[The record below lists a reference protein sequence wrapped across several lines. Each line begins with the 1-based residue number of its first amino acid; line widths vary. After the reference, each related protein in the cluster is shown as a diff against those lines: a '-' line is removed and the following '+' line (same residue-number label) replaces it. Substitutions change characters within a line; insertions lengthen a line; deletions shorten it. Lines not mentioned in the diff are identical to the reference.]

1 MSPYRKRRLTM
12 IKVYIAEDQKML
24 NSALTSLLQLEE
36 SLEVV
41 GTALDGEEALKG
53 ILEYRPDV
61 AILDIEMPKM
71 TGLEVAESLTQTDTK
86 VIILTTFARQSYFE
100 TAVTHQVQGYLLKDS
115 PTDKLSETIYAVMNG
130 ETIYDPALVRH
141 VLRKEK
147 NPLTER
153 EIEVLQCLSEG
164 IPTQAIAE
172 KVFLSQ
178 GTVRNYISSILS
190 KTGARSRI
198 EAVNVARKHQWMNE

>member
-1 MSPYRKRRLTM
+1 M

-36 SLEVV
+36 NLEVI
-41 GTALDGEEALKG
+41 GSALEGETALKDIVSLK
-53 ILEYRPDV
+53 PDV

-71 TGLEVAESLTQTDTK
+71 TGLEVAEAIQSSDTK

-100 TAVTHQVQGYLLKDS
+100 IAVAVQVLGYLLKDS
-115 PTDKLSETIYAVMNG
+115 PTDKLTEAINAVVNG
-130 ETIYDPALVRH
+130 ETIYDPELVRH

-153 EIEVLQCLSEG
+153 EIEVLNCLAEG

-172 KVFLSQ
+172 TVFLSS

-198 EAVNVARKHQWMNE
+198 EAVNVAKKHQWMN

>member
-1 MSPYRKRRLTM
+1 M
-12 IKVYIAEDQKML
+12 
-24 NSALTSLLQLEE
+24 
-36 SLEVV
+36 
-41 GTALDGEEALKG
+41 
-53 ILEYRPDV
+53 
-61 AILDIEMPKM
+61 
-71 TGLEVAESLTQTDTK
+71 
-86 VIILTTFARQSYFE
+86 IILTTFARQSYFE

-198 EAVNVARKHQWMNE
+198 EAVNVARKHQWMNEWQKIFSTETKINEPLKDETHIDL

>member
-1 MSPYRKRRLTM
+1 M

-36 SLEVV
+36 NLEVI
-41 GTALDGEEALKG
+41 GSALEGETALKDIVSLK
-53 ILEYRPDV
+53 PDV

-71 TGLEVAESLTQTDTK
+71 TGLEVAEAIQSSDTK

-100 TAVTHQVQGYLLKDS
+100 IAVAVQVLGYLLKDS
-115 PTDKLSETIYAVMNG
+115 PTDKLTEAINAVVNG
-130 ETIYDPALVRH
+130 ETIYDPELVRH

-153 EIEVLQCLSEG
+153 EIEVLNCLAEG

-172 KVFLSQ
+172 TVFLSS

-198 EAVNVARKHQWMNE
+198 EAVNVARKHQWMN

>member
-1 MSPYRKRRLTM
+1 M

-115 PTDKLSETIYAVMNG
+115 PTDKLTETIYAVMNG

>member
-1 MSPYRKRRLTM
+1 M

>member
-1 MSPYRKRRLTM
+1 M

-53 ILEYRPDV
+53 ILEYQPDV

-71 TGLEVAESLTQTDTK
+71 TGLDVAEAIHSTDTK

-100 TAVTHQVQGYLLKDS
+100 TAVKHQVQGYLLKDS
-115 PTDKLSETIYAVMNG
+115 PTDKLTETIYAVMNG

>member
-1 MSPYRKRRLTM
+1 M
-12 IKVYIAEDQKML
+12 IKVFIAEDQKML

-36 SLEVV
+36 NLEVV

-53 ILEYRPDV
+53 ILKEKPDV

-71 TGLEVAESLTQTDTK
+71 TGLKVAEALRSTDTK

-100 TAVTHQVQGYLLKDS
+100 RAVMNEVQGYLLKDS
-115 PTDKLSETIYAVMNG
+115 PTDKLTATIYGVMQG
-130 ETIYDPALVRH
+130 ETIYDPELVRH
-141 VLRKEK
+141 VLRKET

-153 EIEVLQCLSEG
+153 EIEVLKCLSEG
-164 IPTQAIAE
+164 ITTQAIAE
-172 KVFLSQ
+172 TVFLSP

-198 EAVNVARKHQWMNE
+198 EAVNVAKKHQWMH